1 MKLLLSLSQ
10 DAMLIFAITQVYM
23 VGILG
28 GQLIQTHL
36 WNAYAIWT
44 YQCVGA
50 SKTLLKREAPPSD

>member
-36 WNAYAIWT
+36 
-44 YQCVGA
+44 
-50 SKTLLKREAPPSD
+50 

>member
-44 YQCVGA
+44 YQCVVA
-50 SKTLLKREAPPSD
+50 SKTLLKREAPPSE